1 MRVQR
6 EIVTPFFYMVLA
18 LAFRPEE
25 HYYFFMLAPW
35 ALVGRDGKWIRAM
48 PIPMWRNPK
57 APSCAGASEASYPHS
72 NSFLFSKGNGAKG
85 F

>member
-35 ALVGRDGKWIRAM
+35 A
-48 PIPMWRNPK
+48 
-57 APSCAGASEASYPHS
+57 
-72 NSFLFSKGNGAKG
+72 
-85 F
+85 